1 MLFLLFYKIDK
12 ISSQKYKKIKHN
24 LILNRYFDNIIKS
37 YCTQKKTHLTF
48 FNKKVIIEKET
59 SPNLKKKMKELRYL
73 DKYFIKYKFSF
84 SLGILITIIAQIFS
98 LFTPKLISS
107 SLEAIEKF
115 DKLSSVEK
123 SSTMVIGQYREEL
136 IHNVLL
142 IIATTIIAG
151 FLTFLMRQ
159 TLIVMSRHIEFD
171 LKNEVFRQYENLSQN
186 FYKQNRTG
194 DLMNRISEDVSKVR
208 MYVGPA
214 VMYTINTFIRFA
226 IVIAY
231 MYNVSPRLTLYTLLP
246 LPILS
251 YAIFKLSSEINIR
264 STVFQQYLSKVSSFT
279 QEIFSGIR
287 VIKAYSLENQQQN
300 NLISLA
306 EESKS
311 KSLSLARV
319 QSLFGPLMLALI
331 GISNLVLIYFGG
343 MLYING
349 TIKSIGTIAEFILY
363 VNMLTWPVAS
373 LGWVS
378 SMVQEAEASQKRL
391 NEFLKIV
398 PDIQNNNPSSS
409 TVDGT
414 ISFENVS
421 YTYEDTNIEALK
433 NISFTVKKGETLA
446 ILGKTGS
453 GKSTLLS
460 LISRMYDVT
469 EGQVKIDGKE
479 ISQLNLFDLRNSI
492 GIVPQDAFLFSD
504 SIKNNIK
511 FGKENATDDEVIAA
525 AKSAVVHDNIEGFN
539 KGYDTILGERGIT
552 LSGGQK
558 QRVSIA
564 RAIIKKPEIL
574 LFDDCLSAVD
584 TETEEAILNNLF
596 EICKDKTTIIVSHR
610 VSSAKNADKIII
622 LENGKIIQQG
632 FHNQLINENGYY
644 SALYLKQL
652 SEKELL

>member
-1 MLFLLFYKIDK
+1 
-12 ISSQKYKKIKHN
+12 
-24 LILNRYFDNIIKS
+24 
-37 YCTQKKTHLTF
+37 
-48 FNKKVIIEKET
+48 
-59 SPNLKKKMKELRYL
+59 MKELSYL
-73 DKYFIKYKFSF
+73 NKYFIKYKYSF
-84 SLGILITIIAQIFS
+84 SLGILITIIAQIFF
-98 LFTPKLISS
+98 LFTPKLVSKCFDV
-107 SLEAIEKF
+107 IERF
-115 DKLSSVEK
+115 LKLSEADK
-123 SSTMVIGQYREEL
+123 NSTIIIDFYQREL
-136 IHNVLL
+136 IHNALL
-142 IIATTIIAG
+142 ITASAIVGG

-171 LKNEVFRQYENLSQN
+171 LKNEVFKQYENLSQN

-226 IVIAY
+226 IVILY
-231 MYNVSPRLTLYTLLP
+231 MYNVSPLLTLYTILP

-251 YAIFKLSSEINIR
+251 YCIFKLSSEINKR
-264 STVFQQYLSKVSSFT
+264 STTFQQYLSKVSSFS

-287 VIKAYSLENQQQN
+287 VIKAYSLENQHQN
-300 NLISLA
+300 NMIDLA
-306 EESKS
+306 EESKR

-319 QSLFGPLMLALI
+319 QSLFGPLMIALI
-331 GISNLVLIYFGG
+331 GISNLVVIYFGG
-343 MLYING
+343 VMYING
-349 TIKSIGTIAEFILY
+349 TIPNIGTIAEFILY

-391 NEFLKIV
+391 NEFLKIE
-398 PDIQNNNPSSS
+398 PEIKNNNPNSSDIQGS
-409 TVDGT
+409 
-414 ISFENVS
+414 IAFENVS
-421 YTYEDTNIEALK
+421 FTYDDTNIEALK
-433 NISFTVKKGETLA
+433 NVTFTVKKGETLA

-453 GKSTLLS
+453 GKSTILS
-460 LISRMYDVT
+460 LISRLYDVT
-469 EGQVKIDGKE
+469 DGRITIDGNE
-479 ISQLNLFDLRNSI
+479 ISTLNLNDLRNNI

-504 SIKNNIK
+504 TIKNNIK
-511 FGKENATDDEVIAA
+511 FGNQNATDEEVIEA
-525 AKSAVVHDNIEGFN
+525 AKSAVVHDNIAAFN
-539 KGYDTILGERGIT
+539 KQYDTVLGERGIT

-564 RAIIKKPEIL
+564 RAIIKNPAIL

-584 TETEEAILNNLF
+584 TETEETILNNLF

-622 LENGKIIQQG
+622 LEDGKIIQQG
-632 FHNQLINENGYY
+632 SHNQLINQEGYY
-644 SALYLKQL
+644 SSLYLKQL

>member
-1 MLFLLFYKIDK
+1 
-12 ISSQKYKKIKHN
+12 
-24 LILNRYFDNIIKS
+24 
-37 YCTQKKTHLTF
+37 
-48 FNKKVIIEKET
+48 
-59 SPNLKKKMKELRYL
+59 MKELRYL
-73 DKYFIKYKFSF
+73 NKYFVKYKYSF
-84 SLGILITIIAQIFS
+84 LLGIVFTIIAQIFM
-98 LFTPKLISS
+98 LFTPKLISKS
-107 SLEAIEKF
+107 FKLIEAFAK
-115 DKLSSVEK
+115 DKSVSK
-123 SSTMVIGQYREEL
+123 SVIHQEL
-136 IHNVLL
+136 ISNILL

-171 LKNEVFRQYENLSQN
+171 LKNEVFRQYEHLSQN

-214 VMYTINTFIRFA
+214 VMYSINTFIRFA
-226 IVIAY
+226 IVIVY
-231 MYNVSPRLTLYTLLP
+231 MYNVSPILTLYTLLP

-251 YAIFKLSSEINIR
+251 FAIFKLSSEINIR
-264 STVFQQYLSKVSSFT
+264 STIFQQYLSKVSSFS

-287 VIKAYSLENQQQN
+287 VIKAYSLEDQHQN
-300 NLISLA
+300 NMVSLA
-306 EESKS
+306 NESKS
-311 KSLSLARV
+311 KSLNLAKV

-331 GISNLVLIYFGG
+331 GISNLVVIYFGG
-343 MLYING
+343 LMYISG

-391 NEFLKIV
+391 NEFLKIEPEIKNKNLNKSV
-398 PDIQNNNPSSS
+398 IKGS
-409 TVDGT
+409 

-421 YTYEDTNIEALK
+421 YTYEDTNIKALQ

-453 GKSTLLS
+453 GKSTILS

-469 EGQVKIDGKE
+469 EGKITIDGHE
-479 ISQLNLFDLRNSI
+479 ISTINLFDLRNSI

-504 SIKNNIK
+504 SIKNNIM
-511 FGKENATDDEVIAA
+511 FGKENATDDEVFSA
-525 AKSAVVHDNIEGFN
+525 AKSAVVHDNIMGFN
-539 KGYDTILGERGIT
+539 KQYETVLGERGIT

-564 RAIIKKPEIL
+564 RAIIKNPPIL

-584 TETEEAILNNLF
+584 TETEEAILNNLY
-596 EICKDKTTIIVSHR
+596 EICNDKTTIIVSHR
-610 VSSAKNADKIII
+610 ISSAKNADRVIII
-622 LENGKIIQQG
+622 DKGQIIQQG
-632 FHNQLINENGYY
+632 SHNQLINQEGYY
-644 SALYLKQL
+644 AALYLKQI
-652 SEKELL
+652 SEKEMP